1 MAHAE
6 SSTVSTSLFPNKC
19 LIALYKV
26 LSGRLQV
33 MTAANQIC
41 LLILG
46 LNHFAISQNKL
57 RDDPRNHSVVC
68 FWVFLAS
75 YFANQLDQ
83 YREHSVQKRHDRCG
97 TVGGVKHLPL
107 QDSVYSVTISDDI
120 VLSFSANQHT

>member
-57 RDDPRNHSVVC
+57 REMTREIIQLSVFGY
-68 FWVFLAS
+68 FWPL
-75 YFANQLDQ
+75 
-83 YREHSVQKRHDRCG
+83 
-97 TVGGVKHLPL
+97 TLPT
-107 QDSVYSVTISDDI
+107 S
-120 VLSFSANQHT
+120 

>member
-19 LIALYKV
+19 LIA
-26 LSGRLQV
+26 LQV

-57 RDDPRNHSVVC
+57 REMTREIIQLSVFGY
-68 FWVFLAS
+68 FWPL
-75 YFANQLDQ
+75 
-83 YREHSVQKRHDRCG
+83 
-97 TVGGVKHLPL
+97 TLPT
-107 QDSVYSVTISDDI
+107 S
-120 VLSFSANQHT
+120 